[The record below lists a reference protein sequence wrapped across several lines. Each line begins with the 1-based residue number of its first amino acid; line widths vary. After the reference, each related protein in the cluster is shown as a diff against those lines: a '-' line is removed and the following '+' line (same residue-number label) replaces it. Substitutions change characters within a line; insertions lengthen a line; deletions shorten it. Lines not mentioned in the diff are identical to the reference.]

1 MDIMEILAFVFGGS
15 GMLTGLVSLIKA
27 RSTVKNEEMERL
39 SKAMGGMEKRCNEL
53 DSDFTEY
60 KKSAE
65 QMIREGRERMQLLDR
80 RNGIMTHALNS
91 AWRCKKVETPEE
103 CVALSTLK
111 ELCDKNPDTCEI
123 NI

>member
-1 MDIMEILAFVFGGS
+1 MDIMEILAFVFGGG

-27 RSTVKNEEMERL
+27 RSSVKNEEVSRL
-39 SKAMGGMEKRCNEL
+39 LTTIEGLQKRCDTL
-53 DSDFTEY
+53 DKDFTEY
-60 KKSAE
+60 KASAE

>member
-27 RSTVKNEEMERL
+27 RSTVKNEEVSRL
-39 SKAMGGMEKRCNEL
+39 LTTIEGLQKRCDTL
-53 DSDFTEY
+53 DKDFTEY
-60 KKSAE
+60 KAAAE
-65 QMIREGRERMQLLDR
+65 KMIAENRERNRLLDKR
-80 RNGIMTHALNS
+80 IDIMTKALNS
-91 AWRCKKVETPEE
+91 AWRCELVKNPAD

-111 ELCDKNPDTCEI
+111 DLCDRNPDTCEI

>member
-27 RSTVKNEEMERL
+27 RSSVKTDEMERL
-39 SKAMGGMEKRCNEL
+39 KTALDGMEERCNTL
-53 DSDFTEY
+53 DEDFTKY
-60 KKSAE
+60 KDSAE
-65 QMIREGRERMQLLDR
+65 RMIQEGRQRMQLLDK
-80 RNGIMTHALNS
+80 RNGIMTKALNS
-91 AWRCKKVETPEE
+91 AWRCDKVKTPEE

-111 ELCDKNPDTCEI
+111 KLCDKNPDTCEI

>member
-1 MDIMEILAFVFGGS
+1 MDVMGILAFVFGGS

-39 SKAMGGMEKRCNEL
+39 SKAMEGMEKRCNEL

-60 KKSAE
+60 KKNAE
-65 QMIREGRERMQLLDR
+65 QMIQEGRQRMQLLDR
-80 RNGIMTHALNS
+80 RNSIMTKALNS
-91 AWRCKKVETPEE
+91 AWRCNKVNTPEE
-103 CVALSTLK
+103 CIALSTLK
-111 ELCDKNPDTCEI
+111 GLCDKNQGVCEV

>member
-39 SKAMGGMEKRCNEL
+39 SKAMEGMEKRCNEL

-60 KKSAE
+60 KNSAE
-65 QMIREGRERMQLLDR
+65 RMIQEGRQRMQLLDR
-80 RNGIMTHALNS
+80 RNSIMTKALNS
-91 AWRCKKVETPEE
+91 AWRCGKVKTPEE
-103 CVALSTLK
+103 CIALSTMK
-111 ELCDKNPDTCEI
+111 DLCDKNQGVCEV

>member
-27 RSTVKNEEMERL
+27 RSSVKNEEMERL
-39 SKAMGGMEKRCNEL
+39 KTALDGMEERCNTL
-53 DSDFTEY
+53 DEDFTKY
-60 KKSAE
+60 KDSAE
-65 QMIREGRERMQLLDR
+65 RMIQEGRQRMQLLDK
-80 RNGIMTHALNS
+80 RNGIMTNALNS

>member
-1 MDIMEILAFVFGGS
+1 MEVMEILAFVFGGS

-39 SKAMGGMEKRCNEL
+39 SKAMEGMEKRCNEL

-60 KKSAE
+60 KKNAE
-65 QMIREGRERMQLLDR
+65 QMIQEGRQRMQLLDR
-80 RNGIMTHALNS
+80 RNSIMTKALNS
-91 AWRCKKVETPEE
+91 AWRCNKVNTPEE
-103 CVALSTLK
+103 CIALYTLK
-111 ELCDKNPDTCEI
+111 GLCDKNQGVCEV

>member
-39 SKAMGGMEKRCNEL
+39 SKAMEGMEKRCNEL

-60 KKSAE
+60 KKNAE
-65 QMIREGRERMQLLDR
+65 QMIQEGRQRMQLLDR
-80 RNGIMTHALNS
+80 RNSIMTKALNS
-91 AWRCKKVETPEE
+91 AWRCNKVNTPEE
-103 CVALSTLK
+103 CIALSTLK
-111 ELCDKNPDTCEI
+111 GLCDKNQGVCEV

>member
-1 MDIMEILAFVFGGS
+1 MDIMEILAFVFGGG
-15 GMLTGLVSLIKA
+15 GMLTGIVSLIKA
-27 RSTVKNEEMERL
+27 RSSVKND
-39 SKAMGGMEKRCNEL
+39 AMGRMSQALGDMEKRCDQL
-53 DSDFTEY
+53 DSDFTKY
-60 KKSAE
+60 KDSAE
-65 QMIREGRERMQLLDR
+65 KMIQEGRRRMQLLDR

>member
-27 RSTVKNEEMERL
+27 RSSVKNEEVSRL
-39 SKAMGGMEKRCNEL
+39 LTTIEGLQKRCDTL
-53 DSDFTEY
+53 DKDFTEY
-60 KKSAE
+60 KASAE